1 MVRVDMDPGLYRV
14 ASRLQAHLYNEQ
26 QVQKEKENLLI
37 HGQKADASITYDP
50 QTASQAQ
57 ESMLNELLT
66 EYVAKLS
73 KKELKPNQVIAVS
86 QSFGVATLLSVRQ
99 IFKSPLMI
107 ALYTVF
113 VIAACYHAFNGLWS
127 AMIAWGGNFNCQ
139 ITSSYAL
146 DRHCIYNRAYSFRS
160 CCYLVNIFSKS

>member
-1 MVRVDMDPGLYRV
+1 MDPGLYRV

-127 AMIAWGGNFNCQ
+127 AMIAWGVTLTARSQVVMRWIAIAFTIGLTLLGLAA
-139 ITSSYAL
+139 IWLTS
-146 DRHCIYNRAYSFRS
+146 
-160 CCYLVNIFSKS
+160 LVNLR